1 MSEKI
6 PKGWKWVKLGEVAK
20 YHFSTNKE
28 EKLNKLVL
36 KNLAKLNFWRVK
48 GMSEWKEV
56 KLKTICS
63 DISYGYTASASKE
76 KVGPKFLRITD
87 ITSGKINWDTVPYC
101 RISEKDY
108 HKYKLSIGDIV
119 IARTGTL
126 GSSAIIKND
135 IDAVFASYLIR
146 FRIDEK
152 LADPFFISY
161 VLQSQ
166 DFKEYVNAVN
176 SGSVQPGTN
185 ARQLGD
191 YELPLPPLPEQK
203 AIAEVLSSI
212 DDKIDLLHRQNKT
225 LEEMAMTLF
234 RKWFIEDVK
243 EDWEEVKL
251 GEYFD
256 LLGGF
261 PFKSKDYS
269 DFGKYKIITIKN
281 VQDGYL
287 DISNSQTIENLPQNI
302 KPYQILEIGD
312 ILISLTGNV
321 GRICIVDTNNCLLNQ
336 RVAKIVPKNSEWKPF
351 AYFYFKRAEITQ
363 ILTNLAKGSAQ
374 LNLSPIETLKLTDTF
389 PSSERIEKFNKIVQP
404 IFEKI
409 LTNKQQIRRLEQLR
423 DTLLPKLMSGEVRI
437 MK

>member
-1 MSEKI
+1 
-6 PKGWKWVKLGEVAK
+6 
-20 YHFSTNKE
+20 
-28 EKLNKLVL
+28 
-36 KNLAKLNFWRVK
+36 
-48 GMSEWKEV
+48 MSEWKEV
-56 KLKTICS
+56 KLKTVCS

-101 RISEKDY
+101 KISEKDY
-108 HKYKLSIGDIV
+108 HKYKLSVGDIV

-191 YELPLPPLPEQK
+191 YEFPLPPLPEQK

-212 DDKIDLLHRQNKT
+212 DDKIELLHRQNKT

-234 RKWFIEDVK
+234 RQWFIEPTKDGLP
-243 EDWEEVKL
+243 DGWEERKL
-251 GEYFD
+251 
-256 LLGGF
+256 
-261 PFKSKDYS
+261 KDIY
-269 DFGKYKIITIKN
+269 
-281 VQDGYL
+281 
-287 DISNSQTIENLPQNI
+287 
-302 KPYQILEIGD
+302 
-312 ILISLTGNV
+312 
-321 GRICIVDTNNCLLNQ
+321 
-336 RVAKIVPKNSEWKPF
+336 
-351 AYFYFKRAEITQ
+351 
-363 ILTNLAKGSAQ
+363 
-374 LNLSPIETLKLTDTF
+374 
-389 PSSERIEKFNKIVQP
+389 
-404 IFEKI
+404 IFEKGIEPGSKNYLETPSIDTIRFIRVGDMLDNKADVYIKKDLAGNSICKFDDLLVSFDGTVGRVSFGLVGCYSSGIRKVYSKDEVYNKLWLKHQIFISEEIQDEINMHAEGTTI
-409 LTNKQQIRRLEQLR
+409 LHASSSIDYLSFVFPPKEKIEEYDKFFDPIYKKILNNKTQIQTLEKLR
-423 DTLLPKLMSGEVRI
+423 DTLLPKLMSGEVKI
-437 MK
+437 I